1 MNDIIISILT
11 QMKLQLGIKI
21 DKRIITAFCL
31 TLNFFIHHKIN
42 FSQLA
47 RYSGRN
53 EESYR
58 NLFAKPFD
66 FFNFNKILIEQHIEG
81 KKAIAFDPSYI
92 NKTGKHTAGVNYF
105 WSGVAGQMKWG
116 LELGDW
122 QY

>member
-31 TLNFFIHHKIN
+31 TLNFLFIKDKIN

-66 FFNFNKILIEQHIEG
+66 FLTLTK
-81 KKAIAFDPSYI
+81 Y
-92 NKTGKHTAGVNYF
+92 
-105 WSGVAGQMKWG
+105 
-116 LELGDW
+116 
-122 QY
+122 